1 MSVVDGV
8 NKASVAV
15 RKPGGGLLI
24 FIPVL
29 IALMGA
35 IALYLGQLSSQAS
48 APRSGY
54 GIDELATAAIT
65 PVPIGDA
72 ATTP

>member
-8 NKASVAV
+8 NKASVAE
-15 RKPGGGLLI
+15 RKPGGGLLV

-48 APRSGY
+48 AQRSGY
-54 GIDELATAAIT
+54 GIDELTTAAII
-65 PVPIGDA
+65 PVPGDA
-72 ATTP
+72 AATP